1 MSKPLTPRTSARTL
15 PPTATTSL
23 RAHSRPK
30 SVFVHYPALGL
41 LMGGLWAYNH
51 GASLWEH
58 TERLLLIALF
68 VPPLLERLRI
78 SRRRRLGR
86 ESEPRVSLLR
96 LTLLKLAVVAL
107 ALVATWLLREEVATA
122 DYWTAAGMALVV
134 AAAGPALHPYMIIRP
149 NRSSVTL
156 PLPRS

>member
-1 MSKPLTPRTSARTL
+1 MSRPLAPRPTARTL
-15 PPTATTSL
+15 PPTSAASP
-23 RAHSRPK
+23 RGGSRPK
-30 SVFVHYPALGL
+30 SAFVHYPVLGL

-58 TERLLLIALF
+58 TERLLLIALV

-78 SRRRRLGR
+78 GRRRRLGR

-107 ALVATWLLREEVATA
+107 ALVATSLLREKVATA
-122 DYWTAAGMALVV
+122 DYWAAGGMALVV
-134 AAAGPALHPYMIIRP
+134 AAVGPALHPYMIVRP
-149 NRSSVTL
+149 NRSSASQSL
-156 PLPRS
+156 HRS